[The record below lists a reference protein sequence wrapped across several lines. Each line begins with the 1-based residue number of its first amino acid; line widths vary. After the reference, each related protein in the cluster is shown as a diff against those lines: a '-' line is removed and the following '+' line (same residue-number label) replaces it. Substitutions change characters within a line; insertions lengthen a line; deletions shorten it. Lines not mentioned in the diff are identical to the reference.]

1 MEVAKGAI
9 TVVDLLEDTSGM
21 ETTRDASNT
30 GMIDIIILKMI
41 MVRAEAVILII
52 VSIHMEEI
60 STTTITK
67 ILAIKKGQAS
77 TISPMKTVT
86 IKAKSLS
93 IKNMAVAVIT
103 IDNKIRVNKVTDNKI
118 LIKEA
123 TKRFLVK
130 QGTTTLSRGLH
141 IPKAK
146 NLP

>member
-9 TVVDLLEDTSGM
+9 TAVDLLEDTSGM
-21 ETTRDASNT
+21 EITKDVNNT
-30 GMIDIIILKMI
+30 GMIGTIILKMI

-52 VSIHMEEI
+52 VSIHLEEI

-67 ILAIKKGQAS
+67 ILDIKKGQAS

-86 IKAKSLS
+86 IKAKGHS
-93 IKNMAVAVIT
+93 IRNMAVAVIT
-103 IDNKIRVNKVTDNKI
+103 IDNKIRVNKVTDNTI

-123 TKRFLVK
+123 TKIFLVK
-130 QGTTTLSRGLH
+130 QGITMLSRGLH
-141 IPKAK
+141 ILKAK